1 MGAMIKKY
9 RLFIF
14 SLIILAIV
22 IFYIKENKPRS
33 ALAQIYFR
41 DHKYDLYHKILGIVP
56 ESFSAKVKLEV
67 LEDEYEYSLLRII
80 DDRYSITSIYYVLRL
95 DKREKF
101 IKSDSFS
108 LIDVQIDNDAKLS
121 EILSYTID
129 TEVFNEYT
137 KLSGISH
144 KEQVIE
150 KYIFF
155 LSNPHSNGHYEIIEH
170 KSEIDSIVTYRPL
183 ETKENLEVVGSIL
196 DIETLTLDFSSDAVY
211 CWFFNHGLVRF
222 YFQINKEL
230 QVEKVKSKNLGFL
243 GNECPVC

>member
-1 MGAMIKKY
+1 MGTIIKKY
-9 RLFIF
+9 RIFIF
-14 SLIILAIV
+14 SLIILTIV
-22 IFYIKENKPRS
+22 IFAIKENKPRS

-41 DHKYDLYHKILGIVP
+41 DHKYDLYHKIMGTIP
-56 ESFSAKVKLEV
+56 ESFSTRVKLEI
-67 LEDEYEYSLLRII
+67 LEDEDKHSLLRII
-80 DDRYSITSIYYVLRL
+80 DDRYSIKSIYYVLRV
-95 DKREKF
+95 DKQEKF

-108 LIDVQIDNDAKLS
+108 LINAQIDSDAKLS

-150 KYIFF
+150 KYMFF

-222 YFQINKEL
+222 YFQINKGLE
-230 QVEKVKSKNLGFL
+230 VEKVKSKELGFL
-243 GNECPVC
+243 GNECPIC